1 MEFLVMSVRRS
12 DAFTPD
18 EFAAAGPA
26 GGARVRELHGQGVIR
41 RIWHRAD
48 SIGACF
54 LLESSDA
61 EAAAAAVA
69 SLPMA
74 RDGMSDFTVVA
85 LVLYRGFSAG

>member
-1 MEFLVMSVRRS
+1 MSVRRS
-12 DAFTPD
+12 HAFTPE
-18 EFAAAGPA
+18 EFAAAVPA
-26 GGARVRELHGQGVIR
+26 EGARVRELYGQGVIR

-48 SIGACF
+48 STGACF
-54 LLESSDA
+54 LVESGDA

-85 LVLYRGFSAG
+85 LVPYRGFSGG